1 MAGSE
6 FSLLRHFLVFALTVF
21 VFFAG
26 ISLGALLN
34 KGQVSALEE
43 EISFFRETGEA
54 VQSSSMMADE
64 FEGELGCEI
73 LTSEIYR
80 QGETL
85 DRISAHL
92 SEYEKSRKFGESF
105 IVLKEKYISLLARDW
120 LVARK
125 ALRQC
130 PGEEK
135 PFETILYFYTNDNCP
150 SCTDQ
155 GVILDVMKKK
165 FGDRLL
171 IFSLDTDIKS
181 PEAAALK
188 RAFNIT
194 EYPSIVIGKDVFP
207 GFAPK
212 DSVEAALLKGPSLP
226 PA

>member
-43 EISFFRETGEA
+43 EMSFFRETGEA
-54 VQSSSMMADE
+54 IQSSSMLADE
-64 FEGELGCEI
+64 FGGELGCEI
-73 LTSEIYR
+73 LTREIYR

-85 DRISAHL
+85 DSISAHL
-92 SEYEKSRKFGESF
+92 SEYENSRKFGESF
-105 IVLKEKYISLLARDW
+105 LVLKGKYTSLLVRDW

-135 PFETILYFYTNDNCP
+135 PFETIIYFYTNRNCP

-155 GVILDVMKKK
+155 GVVLEVEKKKRGDSLLVFPLDV
-165 FGDRLL
+165 
-171 IFSLDTDIKS
+171 DIGS
-181 PEAAALK
+181 PEADALK
-188 RAFNIT
+188 KAFNIT
-194 EYPSIVIGKDVFP
+194 KYPSIVIGKRVFE
-207 GFAPK
+207 GFVPK
-212 DSVEAALLKGPSLP
+212 ESVEEALLES
-226 PA
+226 